1 MSLGIVYWQKK
12 KPTKPVKTNSWHW
25 PNNVAPYCV
34 LHQCSVTGMW
44 DFSISIYFATEA
56 RFKGP
61 KIGYGLGIR
70 AGLQWMKINLSTWQF
85 IRWPDIDIVCTIWTW
100 MSIIY
105 FKCKAIVNRAI
116 YHFKSWLYMLMGHSS
131 PFSIYY
137 TLKTGITF
145 GNGSFIP
152 NLLPWVFH
160 SQIKNCLRALTPL
173 RKKTSWI
180 LVQWINFHP
189 FYSFNMD
196 FTVQHHE

>member
-100 MSIIY
+100 ISIIY

-116 YHFKSWLYMLMGHSS
+116 YHFKSWLCWWDIVVLSQYTTLSKRVSHLEMEVSFRTCCHG
-131 PFSIYY
+131 FSI
-137 TLKTGITF
+137 LK
-145 GNGSFIP
+145 
-152 NLLPWVFH
+152 
-160 SQIKNCLRALTPL
+160 
-173 RKKTSWI
+173 
-180 LVQWINFHP
+180 
-189 FYSFNMD
+189 
-196 FTVQHHE
+196 